1 MKRYQ
6 HEGRDMIEA
15 DQTPETNQKLP
26 EMSFLDHLTELRKR
40 LFYSI
45 LAIVVTGLGC
55 FIYAKEMIDFL
66 IHPALMLNPPIHLQV
81 LKVQGMFI
89 VQVLVA
95 FVGGLVLSIPI
106 LVYQIWAFVKPGLYR
121 KERKWVGLLIVFT
134 FFCFIAG
141 AAIAY
146 YLMLPL
152 ALRFF
157 MNISQPYSVS
167 PIIAI
172 DYYIR
177 FVVMLMLSVGVVFEL
192 PVLSFILT
200 KMGILHADFMKKS
213 RKYALIV
220 IFILAA
226 ILTPPDPFTQLLMAV
241 PLIFV
246 YEISIT
252 IVRFSEKSST

>member
-1 MKRYQ
+1 MQ
-6 HEGRDMIEA
+6 A
-15 DQTPETNQKLP
+15 DQLQQTDQELP
-26 EMSFLDHLTELRKR
+26 EMSFMDHLTELRKR

-45 LAIVVTGLGC
+45 LAIVVTGVVC
-55 FIYAKEMIDFL
+55 FLYAKEMIEFL
-66 IHPALMLNPPIHLQV
+66 IHPALLLNPPIHLQV

-95 FVGGLVLSIPI
+95 FAGGLILSIPV

-121 KERKWVGLLIVFT
+121 KERKWVGLLIVIT

-141 AAIAY
+141 AAMAY

-157 MNISQPYSVS
+157 MNINQPYAVS

-192 PVLSFILT
+192 PVISFVLA
-200 KMGILHADFMKKS
+200 KMGVLQATFMKKS

-226 ILTPPDPFTQLLMAV
+226 ILTPPDPFTQLLMVV
-241 PLIFV
+241 PLIIV

-252 IVRFSEKSST
+252 IVRLSEKSST

>member
-1 MKRYQ
+1 MQ
-6 HEGRDMIEA
+6 A
-15 DQTPETNQKLP
+15 DQLQQTDQELP
-26 EMSFLDHLTELRKR
+26 EMSFMDHLTELRKR

-45 LAIVVTGLGC
+45 LAIVVTGVVC
-55 FIYAKEMIDFL
+55 FLYAKEMIEFL
-66 IHPALMLNPPIHLQV
+66 IHPALLLNPPIHLQV

-95 FVGGLVLSIPI
+95 FAGGLILSIPV

-121 KERKWVGLLIVFT
+121 KERKWVGLLIVIT

-141 AAIAY
+141 AAMAY

-157 MNISQPYSVS
+157 MNINQPYSVS

-192 PVLSFILT
+192 PVLSFVLA
-200 KMGILHADFMKKS
+200 KMGVLQATFMKKS

-226 ILTPPDPFTQLLMAV
+226 ILTPPDPFTQLLMVV
-241 PLIFV
+241 PLIIV

-252 IVRFSEKSST
+252 IVRLSEKSST

>member
-1 MKRYQ
+1 MA
-6 HEGRDMIEA
+6 EEN
-15 DQTPETNQKLP
+15 ELL
-26 EMSFLDHLTELRKR
+26 EMSFMDHLTELRKR
-40 LFYSI
+40 LFYSVI
-45 LAIVVTGLGC
+45 ALIVTGVGC
-55 FIYAKEMIDFL
+55 FLFAKQMIDFL
-66 IHPALMLNPPIHLQV
+66 INPALAMNPPIHLQV

-95 FVGGLVLSIPI
+95 FVGGFIISIPV

-121 KERKWVGLLIVFT
+121 KERKWVGLLIVIT
-134 FFCFIAG
+134 FLCFIAG
-141 AAIAY
+141 AAMAY
-146 YLMLPL
+146 YMMLPF

-157 MNISQPYSVS
+157 MKISQPYSIS
-167 PIIAI
+167 SIIAI

-192 PVLSFILT
+192 PVLSFVLA
-200 KMGILHADFMKKS
+200 KMQVLSSGFMKKS
-213 RKYALIV
+213 RKYALII

-226 ILTPPDPFTQLLMAV
+226 ILTPPDPFTQLLIAL

-252 IVRFSEKSST
+252 IVRVSEKSTP